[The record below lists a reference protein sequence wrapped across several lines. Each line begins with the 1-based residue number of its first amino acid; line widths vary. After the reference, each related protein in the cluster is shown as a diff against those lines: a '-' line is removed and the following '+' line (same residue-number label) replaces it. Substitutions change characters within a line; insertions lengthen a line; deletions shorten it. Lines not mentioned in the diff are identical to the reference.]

1 MRKIKCLSVMTA
13 LLMSVS
19 LALSGCNQSDNAPQD
34 EQSGEQNSDAAQEE
48 QPADNGRDPTAGVTE
63 IRDMTVME
71 LVHDMGQGINL
82 GNTLEA
88 CGGWINPSGGVRGYE
103 TAWGSPVITEKVIQG
118 YADCG
123 FGVLRIPVA
132 WSNLMEEDY
141 TISEELID
149 RVKEVVDWTLDTG
162 MYAIVNIHWDGGW
175 WENFPTDYDECMKKY
190 TRIWEQL
197 SEEFKDYGDKLM
209 FESLN
214 EEGGWE
220 SVWNSYSNSD
230 NGKDEA
236 FGILNNINQQFV
248 DIVRGS
254 GGNNEGRHLLI
265 AGYNTAITHT
275 CDEHFK
281 MPDDPMNRCAVSVH
295 YYAPS
300 TFCILEK
307 DESWGKAKTT
317 WGNEKD
323 LEEMHELID
332 MMKTTYIDKGIPVIV
347 GEYGVA
353 TGNKEYEQVE
363 NWMAT
368 VTEAMFEAG
377 LCPVI
382 WDAHGHFYNRMSYQF
397 IYPEMLEK
405 IMAARDKYA

>member
-1 MRKIKCLSVMTA
+1 MKKVKFLSALTA
-13 LLMSVS
+13 LLLSVS
-19 LALSGCNQSDNAPQD
+19 LVLSGC
-34 EQSGEQNSDAAQEE
+34 GEEKDL
-48 QPADNGRDPTAGVTE
+48 TAGVTE

-71 LVHDMGQGINL
+71 LVHDMGLGINL

-88 CGGWINPSGGVRGYE
+88 CGSWISPGGGVSGYE
-103 TAWGSPVITEKVIQG
+103 TAWGSPVITQEMIQG
-118 YADCG
+118 YADYG

-141 TISEELID
+141 TISQELTD
-149 RVKEVVDWTLDTG
+149 RVNEIIGWTLDSG

-197 SEEFKDYGDKLM
+197 SEAFKDYGDKLM

-230 NGKDEA
+230 KGKDEA
-236 FGILNNINQQFV
+236 FGLLNSINQTFV
-248 DIVRGS
+248 DIVRSS
-254 GGNNEGRHLLI
+254 GGNNAGRHLLI

-317 WGNEKD
+317 WGDEKD
-323 LEEMHELID
+323 LEEMNELID
-332 MMKTTYIDKGIPVIV
+332 MLKTTYIDKGIPVII
-347 GEYGVA
+347 GEYSVA
-353 TGNKEYEQVE
+353 AKSNKEQEQVE
-363 NWMAT
+363 NYMVT

-382 WDAHGHFYNRMSYQF
+382 WDVQNDYYNRYTRQF
-397 IYPEMLEK
+397 LYPEMLEK
-405 IMAARDKYA
+405 LMMSKKNHE

>member
-1 MRKIKCLSVMTA
+1 MQVIRADKEKIRKENDMKKVKFLSALTA
-13 LLMSVS
+13 LLLSVS
-19 LALSGCNQSDNAPQD
+19 LVLSGC
-34 EQSGEQNSDAAQEE
+34 GEEKDL
-48 QPADNGRDPTAGVTE
+48 TAGVTE

-71 LVHDMGQGINL
+71 LVHDMGLGINL

-88 CGGWINPSGGVRGYE
+88 CGSWISPGGGVSGYE
-103 TAWGSPVITEKVIQG
+103 TAWGSPVITQEMIQG
-118 YADCG
+118 YADYG

-141 TISEELID
+141 TISQELTD
-149 RVKEVVDWTLDTG
+149 RVNEIIGWTLDSG

-197 SEEFKDYGDKLM
+197 SEAFKDYGDKLM

-230 NGKDEA
+230 KGKDEA
-236 FGILNNINQQFV
+236 FGLLNSINQTFV
-248 DIVRGS
+248 DIVRSS
-254 GGNNEGRHLLI
+254 GGNNAGRHLLI

-317 WGNEKD
+317 WGDEKD
-323 LEEMHELID
+323 LEEMNELID
-332 MMKTTYIDKGIPVIV
+332 MLKTTYIDKGIPVII
-347 GEYGVA
+347 GEYSVA
-353 TGNKEYEQVE
+353 AKSNKEQEQVE
-363 NWMAT
+363 NYMVT

-382 WDAHGHFYNRMSYQF
+382 WDVQNDYYNRYTRQF
-397 IYPEMLEK
+397 LYPEMLEK
-405 IMAARDKYA
+405 LMMSKKNHE

>member
-1 MRKIKCLSVMTA
+1 MQVIRADKEKIRKENDMKKVKFLSALTA
-13 LLMSVS
+13 LLLSVS
-19 LALSGCNQSDNAPQD
+19 LVLSGC
-34 EQSGEQNSDAAQEE
+34 GEEKDL
-48 QPADNGRDPTAGVTE
+48 TAGVTE

-71 LVHDMGQGINL
+71 LVHDMGLGINL

-88 CGGWINPSGGVRGYE
+88 CGSWISPGGGVSGYE
-103 TAWGSPVITEKVIQG
+103 TAWGSPVITQEMIQG
-118 YADCG
+118 YADYG

-141 TISEELID
+141 TISQELTD
-149 RVKEVVDWTLDTG
+149 RVNEIIGWTLDSG

-197 SEEFKDYGDKLM
+197 SEAFKDYGDKLM

-230 NGKDEA
+230 KGKDET
-236 FGILNNINQQFV
+236 FGLLNSINQTFV
-248 DIVRGS
+248 DIVRSS
-254 GGNNEGRHLLI
+254 GGNNAGRHLLI

-317 WGNEKD
+317 WGDEKD
-323 LEEMHELID
+323 IEEMNELID
-332 MMKTTYIDKGIPVIV
+332 MLKTTYIDKGIPVII
-347 GEYGVA
+347 GEYSVA
-353 TGNKEYEQVE
+353 AKSNKEQEQVE
-363 NWMAT
+363 NYMVT

-382 WDAHGHFYNRMSYQF
+382 WDVQNDYYNRYTRQF
-397 IYPEMLEK
+397 LYPEMLEK
-405 IMAARDKYA
+405 LMMSKKNHE